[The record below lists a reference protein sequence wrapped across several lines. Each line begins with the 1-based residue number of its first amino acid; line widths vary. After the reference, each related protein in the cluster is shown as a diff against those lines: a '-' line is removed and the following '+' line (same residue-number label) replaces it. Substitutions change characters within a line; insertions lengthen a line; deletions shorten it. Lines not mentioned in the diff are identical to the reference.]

1 MVTYI
6 TSIISQIQ
14 HFSKNLDDIALLTN
28 QHWVSLGEIDQAKKV
43 YIFDKN
49 GSLDIYENGHEV
61 DSGTWK
67 FGNQSLKLKLKN
79 GGYLLNHGFFDENV
93 IALKLDSTEGYTF
106 FVNETKYS
114 GELNNIFDIIQFLEN
129 KYLSGSSKDSPNIRF
144 GKKDKLGNIIIPNYS
159 RGEYVLHSQW
169 FESDFYTFVISF
181 EDNVV
186 GTLFKRKSDNK
197 YYFHHNGIKSGDYLD
212 EYDCIKDMYIV
223 KTSS

>member
-6 TSIISQIQ
+6 ASIISQIQ

-49 GSLDIYENGHEV
+49 GSLDIYENGYEV

-79 GGYLLNHGFFDENV
+79 EGYLLKHGFFDENV
-93 IALKLDSTEGYTF
+93 IALKLDSTDGYTF
-106 FVNETKYS
+106 FINETKYN
-114 GELNNIFDIIQFLEN
+114 GELNNIGDIIQFLDD
-129 KYLSGSSKDSPNIRF
+129 KYLSKGSKGSPNIRF

-159 RGEYVLHSQW
+159 AGQYVEHSQW
-169 FESDFYTFVISF
+169 FESDFYTSVISF
-181 EDNVV
+181 EDNVI

-197 YYFHHNGIKSGDYLD
+197 YYFHHNGIKYGDYLD
-212 EYDCIKDMYIV
+212 VSDCIKNLYIV
-223 KTSS
+223 KTTT